1 MAIYHL
7 EAKVIS
13 RGCGRS
19 AVAAS
24 AYMSCSRMYND
35 YDGIQH
41 DYTRKLGLIH
51 QEVLLP
57 PTAPS
62 EWADRE
68 KLWNAVEGS
77 EKTKDSRLAREFVAA
92 LPIELNKDT
101 WLDLLYQFI
110 QKEFVDIGMC
120 ADFSIHD
127 IDGHNPHAHIMLTIR
142 PLNENGTWQHKT
154 EKEYLCSKDGIE
166 QGFTAAE
173 FKEAQKEGWEKQ
185 YPYKVGKKKI
195 YMTPSEAQI
204 HGYERASKYPK
215 STKFGRQNPISK
227 QWNSE
232 EQLLVWRERWAEI
245 VNHELK
251 IHGINAQIDHR
262 SFADQGIAEQ
272 PTIHEGYIARDMEQN
287 SFVSERCEINRQIQA
302 DNRLIRDLKRQVDKL
317 AKAVTE
323 SISSIAE
330 TLEFIRQRMI
340 MLQYHLLHNRM
351 QTSTLSEKI
360 NIATPIMTEYR
371 SVKNQ
376 IKEKIAEKKE
386 LNTKKSNTSIFSPIQ
401 HIQLNQ
407 NIAAITEEI
416 EEMKSRKAQLMWQIS
431 CQNET
436 EMNEAERILSQMNIQ
451 LEKLEVQHDSLESQI
466 SDDAL
471 HFADVKSKANSSQDL
486 ALLDERLTI
495 REIYIEKLLSKLHE
509 VFGQKFN
516 FQRFHAAT
524 SQIDDRLTENP
535 DIFLERSLYL
545 QHNQKQNSYNNL
557 TSKHKN
563 NIYAYER

>member
-7 EAKVIS
+7 ETKVIS
-13 RGCGRS
+13 RGNGRS

-41 DYTRKLGLIH
+41 DYTRKHGLIH

-57 PTAPS
+57 PMAPS

-68 KLWNAVEGS
+68 KLWNAVERN

-92 LPIELNKDT
+92 LPIELDKDA
-101 WLDLLYQFI
+101 WLELLHQFI
-110 QKEFVDIGMC
+110 QNEFVDKGMC

-127 IDGHNPHAHIMLTIR
+127 TDGHNPHAHILLTIR
-142 PLNENGTWQHKT
+142 PLNENGTWQHKS
-154 EKEYLCSKDGIE
+154 EKEYLCSKNGIE

-173 FKEAQKEGWEKQ
+173 FKEVQQDGWEKQ
-185 YPYKVGKKKI
+185 FQYKVGKKKI
-195 YMTPSEAQI
+195 YMTSSEAQI

-232 EQLLVWRERWAEI
+232 EQLLVWRERWTDA
-245 VNHELK
+245 VNLELK
-251 IHGINAQIDHR
+251 NHDVNARIDHR
-262 SFADQGIAEQ
+262 SFAEQGIKEQ
-272 PTIHEGYIARDMEQN
+272 PTIHEGYIARDIERN

-302 DNRLIRDLKRQVDKL
+302 DNKLLRDLKRQVEKL

-323 SISSIAE
+323 SISVIAE

-360 NIATPIMTEYR
+360 NSATPIMKEYR
-371 SVKNQ
+371 SVISQ

-386 LNTKKSNTSIFSPIQ
+386 LNTRKNNTSIFSPVQ

-407 NIAAITEEI
+407 KITTITEEI

-436 EMNEAERILSQMNIQ
+436 EMNEAEQILSQMNAQ
-451 LEKLEVQHDSLESQI
+451 LEKLEVQYDSLESQI

-471 HFADVKSKANSSQDL
+471 HFADVKSKVDSTQSL
-486 ALLDERLTI
+486 ALLDKRLSI
-495 REIYIEKLLSKLHE
+495 RDICVEKILSKLID
-509 VFGQKFN
+509 VFGAKFDFTKYHSAVHQVDN
-516 FQRFHAAT
+516 KL
-524 SQIDDRLTENP
+524 DEDP
-535 DIFLERSLYL
+535 DIFHKRSLYL
-545 QHNQKQNSYNNL
+545 QQKHERTQYRNQQIDFRKRL
-557 TSKHKN
+557 KTH
-563 NIYAYER
+563 ER